1 MQLAS
6 GDAWN
11 GDVEIVRQ
19 SSRGISV
26 EKHRWLPLLQALP
39 KPIAQTF
46 EALTAAS
53 EIASCQRSR
62 FGKSD
67 DEWHR
72 QGARSQPPFL
82 PPSPLQRLD
91 G

>member
-1 MQLAS
+1 MELAS

-11 GDVEIVRQ
+11 RDVEVVGQ
-19 SSRGISV
+19 SSHGMSV
-26 EKHRWLPLLQALP
+26 EKQRWLPLLQAFP

-53 EIASCQRSR
+53 EIASCQLCRL
-62 FGKSD
+62 GKSD

-72 QGARSQPPFL
+72 QGSRSQPSFL
-82 PPSPLQRLD
+82 PSTPLQRLD
-91 G
+91 R